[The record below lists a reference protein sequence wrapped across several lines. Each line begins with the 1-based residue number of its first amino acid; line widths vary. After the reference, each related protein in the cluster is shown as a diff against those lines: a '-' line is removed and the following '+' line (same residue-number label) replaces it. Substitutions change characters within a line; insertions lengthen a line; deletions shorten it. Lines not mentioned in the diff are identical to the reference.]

1 MYEQL
6 SVAHSRKSIRSVF
19 PLSVLY
25 YISFFIFLFCFYDS
39 YRKHTVMTHLSTLCG
54 EFSLSFVEVGLSL
67 LFAWEQLVD
76 GKANKMY
83 VCMCMCVCA
92 RIYIYKCHY
101 FLLQYAVVKFIMGF
115 QFLVEIQIFIS
126 TVLIHFYRWMNII
139 NFILWNGQYYLHSI
153 KYKIDNIYLFGLS

>member
-1 MYEQL
+1 MNNCL
-6 SVAHSRKSIRSVF
+6 SHILEKVSGRFFPYLSFTTSVF
-19 PLSVLY
+19 L
-25 YISFFIFLFCFYDS
+25 FFCFVS
-39 YRKHTVMTHLSTLCG
+39 MIRTENTLMTHLSTLCG